1 MLRLIAVKL
10 LRLVPVLFIVSL
22 GTFFLL
28 ELVPGDPV
36 LSVLGDSASPE
47 EYDRIYEELGLNQNI
62 FNRYFSWL
70 GDILTGDLGEQLTRP
85 GFEVS
90 ERIQHHLPVTLQIA
104 AMGMGMAL
112 LAAIPLG
119 VWTAY
124 RSDSRLDKSLS
135 GAAFA
140 IISVPS
146 FLAGLLLIF
155 FFVSNEDIPRYLILI
170 GGLGGSVV
178 IYLQS
183 IFGFSNAGKS
193 NTGKA
198 GEDLSHNAAS
208 AEAVAKN
215 HKLKII
221 GASSLAG
228 ISLLLFFWWPDFPRQ
243 GFVRLTSDD
252 GIIEN
257 LRSAFLPS
265 LTIALT
271 EIAVFMRLLRSD
283 MIATLREDFVLSARA
298 KGMPMSR
305 VLFVHSLRPSSF
317 SLITLAGVAFGRLI
331 GGTVIVET
339 IFNLPGMGTLII
351 GDGVTES
358 DYNVVQAGILVLAGF
373 YVLLNVAIDISY
385 IYLDPRI
392 RRSSVGAKASA

>member
-36 LSVLGDSASPE
+36 ISVLGDSASPE
-47 EYDRIYEELGLNQNI
+47 EYDRIYKELGLDQNI

-90 ERIQHHLPVTLQIA
+90 ERIEHHLPVTLQIA

-124 RSDSRLDKSLS
+124 RSNSRLDKSLS

-140 IISVPS
+140 IISIPS

-155 FFVSNEDIPRYLILI
+155 FFVSNEEIPRYLILI
-170 GGLGGSVV
+170 GGLGGSVI

-183 IFGFSNAGKS
+183 VFGFSGA
-193 NTGKA
+193 GKA
-198 GEDLSHNAAS
+198 GEDSSHDTGSAA
-208 AEAVAKN
+208 AVAKN
-215 HKLKII
+215 QKLKII

-243 GFVRLTSDD
+243 GFVRLTSDK

-271 EIAVFMRLLRSD
+271 EVAVFMRLLRSD

-298 KGMPMSR
+298 KGMPMR
-305 VLFVHSLRPSSF
+305 RILFVHSLRPSSF

-385 IYLDPRI
+385 VYLDPRI
-392 RRSSVGAKASA
+392 RRSSVGAKANA